1 MSVLSL
7 QDRVKAL
14 NLGLSINGDFDT
26 GRVTVTGG
34 RQTFVFESLEQA
46 GQALDLANYVAFNT
60 LYKMTVGD
68 GPIASLLAKLPRH
81 AGSCSNQNV
90 LDPLGAYKGVEACG
104 CNATPRPTIQEL
116 EAILSDESPAKVT
129 VNPDGSVSA

>member
-1 MSVLSL
+1 MSTTRVPNPLRGPGL

-14 NLGLSINGDFDT
+14 NLGLEIDGDFET
-26 GRVTVTGG
+26 GVVTVTGG
-34 RQTFVFESLEQA
+34 GQTFTFQGLGQA
-46 GQALDLANYVAFNT
+46 GQALDLANYVVFNT
-60 LYKMTVGD
+60 LHKMSVGD

-104 CNATPRPTIQEL
+104 CRRE
-116 EAILSDESPAKVT
+116 
-129 VNPDGSVSA
+129 

>member
-1 MSVLSL
+1 MSRFSL

-14 NLGLSINGDFDT
+14 NLGLAIDAEFDT
-26 GRVTVTGG
+26 GQVTVTGG

-46 GQALDLANYVAFNT
+46 GQALDLANYVVFNT
-60 LYKMTVGD
+60 LHKMSVGD

-104 CNATPRPTIQEL
+104 CSR
-116 EAILSDESPAKVT
+116 
-129 VNPDGSVSA
+129 